1 MALLIATITMVSNI
15 APAFA
20 TDGVGGLP
28 KDDKCPIVAG
38 ANIPAKPVKP
48 GEGKT
53 VESLTKNPDQPNI
66 YTLRTDYK
74 VERKDTDG
82 KSSFEINY
90 QPYIASVGES
100 ATKEE
105 KDRISKTITLPKF
118 SGYFIPENKIE
129 NYNINYDTIVK
140 KAKDGKISGDEE
152 IGRRYEGGQEFLYH
166 GKENEVTV
174 KHVFQDIVDLNK
186 YTNLG
191 GDDKEE
197 ITTQQKGNTASILEI
212 KPLDEKN
219 RKGFVPEQD
228 FIKIQVPNDTKD
240 FVVEY
245 RYNRAHFNVNFDTDG
260 GTPIL

>member
-1 MALLIATITMVSNI
+1 MRKFMALFIATITMVSNI
-15 APAFA
+15 TPAFA

-38 ANIPAKPVKP
+38 ANIPAKPEKH
-48 GEGKT
+48 GEGET
-53 VESLTKNPDQPNI
+53 VESLVKNPEQPNI

-74 VERKDTDG
+74 VERMDADG

-105 KDRISKTITLPKF
+105 KDRISKAITLPNF
-118 SGYFIPENKIE
+118 SGYFIPKDDAGNKIE
-129 NYNINYDTIVK
+129 NYNIDYDTIVK

-212 KPLDEKN
+212 KPLDEKIEKALFQN
-219 RKGFVPEQD
+219 
-228 FIKIQVPNDTKD
+228 KILS
-240 FVVEY
+240 
-245 RYNRAHFNVNFDTDG
+245 RYKYQM
-260 GTPIL
+260 ILKILL